1 MEIQQLR
8 MFLKVAEQGS
18 FTKAARDCG
27 VSQPAISQQIAK
39 LEATL
44 GRPLFERQG
53 RQVALTEAGELLRRR
68 ALQIVSLVEDT
79 ARLLCD
85 DGETG
90 KIVVSAIP
98 TIAPYLM
105 PRVLDAFHGGHPRAR
120 IEVNEE
126 VTETILRRCS
136 LGEIDVGVLALPASR
151 GYLRFE
157 TLFEE
162 ELLLATSA
170 DHPLA
175 DQESVR
181 LEDLRDVP
189 FVLLDEA
196 HCLSED
202 IRGFCRRRLFQ
213 PVTTGRV
220 SQLAMV
226 QELVAQGFGVSL
238 IPEMA
243 VPREPGPRLRFRR
256 LDGETPVRTVT
267 ACWNP
272 DRYQSR
278 LMLSFLETLKELDPG
293 RLREGAVTPSP

>member
-8 MFLKVAEQGS
+8 MFLKVAERGS
-18 FTKAARDCG
+18 FTAAARDCG
-27 VSQPAISQQIAK
+27 VSQPAISQQVAR
-39 LEATL
+39 LEASL

-98 TIAPYLM
+98 TIAPYFM
-105 PRVLDAFHGGHPRAR
+105 PGLLEAFHEEHPQAR
-120 IEVNEE
+120 VEVNEE
-126 VTETILRRCS
+126 VTEAILRRCA

-157 TLFEE
+157 NLFEE
-162 ELLLATSA
+162 ELLLVTSA
-170 DHPLA
+170 DHPMA
-175 DQESVR
+175 DRDRVE
-181 LEDLRDVP
+181 LEDLREQP

-196 HCLSED
+196 HCLSDD
-202 IRGFCRRRLFQ
+202 IRGFCRRKLFQ
-213 PVTTGRV
+213 PVSTGRV
-220 SQLAMV
+220 SQLATV
-226 QELVAQGFGVSL
+226 QELVAMGFGVSL

-243 VPREPGPRLRFRR
+243 VRPDPSGRLRYRS
-256 LDGETPVRTVT
+256 LDGEKPTRTIT

-278 LMLSFLETLKELDPG
+278 LMLRFLETLKEAGRPG
-293 RLREGAVTPSP
+293 PVARAT

>member
-1 MEIQQLR
+1 MEVQQLR

-18 FTKAARDCG
+18 FTRAAREFG
-27 VSQPAISQQIAK
+27 VSQPAISQQVAR
-39 LEATL
+39 LEANL

-68 ALQIVSLVEDT
+68 ALQIVSLVDDT

-105 PRVLDAFHGGHPRAR
+105 PELLEAFHRHHPKAQV
-120 IEVNEE
+120 EVNEE
-126 VTETILRRCS
+126 VTEAILRRCA

-157 TLFEE
+157 NLFEE
-162 ELLLATSA
+162 ELLLVTSA
-170 DHPLA
+170 DHSLVGRNRV
-175 DQESVR
+175 E
-181 LEDLRDVP
+181 LEDLRDLP

-196 HCLSED
+196 HCLSDD
-202 IRGFCRRRLFQ
+202 IRGFCRRKLFQ
-213 PVTTGRV
+213 PVSTGRV
-220 SQLAMV
+220 SQLATV

-243 VPREPGPRLRFRR
+243 VRPDANDRLRYRR
-256 LDGETPVRTVT
+256 LDGDTPTRTIT

-278 LMLSFLETLKELDPG
+278 LMLRFLETLKQAG
-293 RLREGAVTPSP
+293 ARRLTPSP